1 MFHGFLICNP
11 VRTYAEWV
19 RVCIHVVMASLNI
32 SSSSTSGG
40 AVKRCCGLHE
50 STPCNSFTCHLC
62 CTFHILSRHFLNI
75 ISPRYWW
82 TTSTP
87 FSFDCSLQYL
97 LFNTFRSPNNV
108 PKIVQFSFHDSPSDG
123 QVCSNLFQDP
133 HICLFIFPWHL
144 QQSPIA
150 PHFKG
155 INSLSV
161 FLCHCPGRTSV
172 SSNRERSCL
181 KQKNLQTER

>member
-1 MFHGFLICNP
+1 MGFWLG
-11 VRTYAEWV
+11 
-19 RVCIHVVMASLNI
+19 S

-62 CTFHILSRHFLNI
+62 CTFHSLSRHFLDI

-97 LFNTFRSPNNV
+97 LLKYLLLVRLRVIIAIEFKVRFKVMISNGFLARFRV
-108 PKIVQFSFHDSPSDG
+108 IVAIRFKVRFR
-123 QVCSNLFQDP
+123 VMISN
-133 HICLFIFPWHL
+133 
-144 QQSPIA
+144 
-150 PHFKG
+150 G
-155 INSLSV
+155 
-161 FLCHCPGRTSV
+161 FLVRFRVIVAIRSKV
-172 SSNRERSCL
+172 RFRVMISNGL
-181 KQKNLQTER
+181 